1 MFPRRQDPKCGH
13 NLCCHKLT
21 PIISPFVLLVFPFS
35 CFPLNACSIPGGRK
49 ACLFRLV
56 WSLSGCS
63 TVSFICPKNYTVFP
77 SVWSRVHRGL
87 EDTKVA
93 FTSNFRSQRPM
104 RVFTRS
110 SWETTEAE
118 IRALSVWPMQV
129 KCLSWIFAEIQTAV
143 STVISDNVTWSY
155 PFFSPGYQ
163 AVLNELFRVIGESLS
178 TDREGHHR
186 AFQNVQICSI
196 FQLHALLAARGWN
209 ILRAH

>member
-63 TVSFICPKNYTVFP
+63 TVSFICPKNYTLFP

-129 KCLSWIFAEIQTAV
+129 SVSFMIFCGDTNGRQCCDISECDMVLSFLFPRIPSRIEWAVQGYWWVIKHRSRRTPQSNSECADLQYFSTACTFN
-143 STVISDNVTWSY
+143 S
-155 PFFSPGYQ
+155 
-163 AVLNELFRVIGESLS
+163 
-178 TDREGHHR
+178 
-186 AFQNVQICSI
+186 
-196 FQLHALLAARGWN
+196 
-209 ILRAH
+209 

>member
-21 PIISPFVLLVFPFS
+21 PITSPFVLLVFPFS

-63 TVSFICPKNYTVFP
+63 TVSFICPQNYTVFP
-77 SVWSRVHRGL
+77 SVWSRIHCCL

-110 SWETTEAE
+110 SWETTEAK

-129 KCLSWIFAEIQTAV
+129 KCLSWIFARIQRPSVLWYQWMWHGLILSFPQDTKLYWMSCSGLLV
-143 STVISDNVTWSY
+143 S
-155 PFFSPGYQ
+155 
-163 AVLNELFRVIGESLS
+163 
-178 TDREGHHR
+178 H
-186 AFQNVQICSI
+186 
-196 FQLHALLAARGWN
+196 
-209 ILRAH
+209 